1 VFSPDYPLIVQADG
15 SILVDAHHA
24 RYDEAR
30 TALAP
35 YAELV
40 SAPEHVHT
48 YRLSAVS
55 VWNALAMGRTAEDVK
70 IDVGRFSRYGIPP
83 NVLAN
88 VDGWCSR
95 FGRIRLETADDG
107 LLLVCTDALLAR
119 EIASSPKAAKFLVRA
134 KGDRA
139 FELQAIHRGE
149 IKWAL
154 VKLGY
159 PVDDHAGFAASEPL
173 EFAVRDGDGFE
184 VRDYQRAAA
193 ETFLAAGTPGAGH
206 GVIVL
211 PCGAGKTLVGICAAA
226 RVGAN
231 TLVLCTSDAAVQQ
244 WEREFKART
253 DLPRESI
260 GTYTGT
266 RKDVRPVT
274 IATYSVLTHR
284 RDGEFKNL
292 ALFSARAF
300 GLVIYDEVHLLPAP
314 VFRMTASLQAVRRLG
329 LTATLLREDGR
340 EDDVFA
346 LIGPKRYDVPWKVL
360 ERRCFIATAECAE
373 IRVPMADH
381 TRIAYANAEPVERFR
396 IAAESDAKEAVVR
409 AILARHP
416 GRQALVMG
424 TYVMQLQRLAR
435 YLDAPIVTG
444 ETSEP
449 QREAIY
455 DRFRRG
461 EIPCLV
467 ISRVGSFALD
477 LPCASVAVEV
487 AGTFGSR
494 QEEAQRLGR
503 ILRPKEETA
512 LFYTVVSTDT
522 VEQDFALRR
531 QRFLAEQ
538 GYRYRVEDWV
548 EPAAP
553 APDAASPDERTA

>member
-1 VFSPDYPLIVQADG
+1 MFTADHPLLVQADG
-15 SILVDAHHA
+15 SILVDAHHD
-24 RYDEAR
+24 RYDEVR

-35 YAELV
+35 YAELI

-48 YRLSAVS
+48 YRLSPVS
-55 VWNALAMGRTAEDVK
+55 VWNALAMGRTCDDVK
-70 IDVGRFSRYGIPP
+70 IDVGRFARYGIPP
-83 NVLAN
+83 NVLSN

-95 FGRIRLETADDG
+95 FGRIRIEPGGDA
-107 LLLVCTDALLAR
+107 LLLTCSDPLLAR
-119 EIASSPKAAKFLVRA
+119 EIAHSPKAAKFLGAPR
-134 KGDRA
+134 GDRA
-139 FELQAIHRGE
+139 FEIRPVNRGE

-159 PVDDHAGFAASEPL
+159 PAEDLAGFAESEPL
-173 EFAVRDGDGFE
+173 AFRVRTDAGFE

-193 ETFLAAGTPGAGH
+193 ETFLAAGAAGAGH

-211 PCGAGKTLVGICAAA
+211 PCGAGKTLVGIAAA
-226 RVGAN
+226 AQLGAS
-231 TLVLCTSDAAVQQ
+231 TLVLATSDAAVEQ
-244 WEREFKART
+244 WAKEFRART
-253 DLPRESI
+253 DIPASSI

-266 RKDVRPVT
+266 KKDIRPVT

-284 RDGEFKNL
+284 RGGEMKNL
-292 ALFSARAF
+292 ALLSARAF

-340 EDDVFA
+340 EEDVFA

-360 ERRCFIATAECAE
+360 ERRSFIATAECAE
-373 IRVPMADH
+373 VRVPMSPDA
-381 TRIAYANAEPVERFR
+381 RLAYANAEPVERFR
-396 IAAESDAKEAVVR
+396 IAAENGAKDAAV
-409 AILARHP
+409 AGILARHP

-424 TYVMQLQRLAR
+424 TYVRQLQRLA
-435 YLDAPIVTG
+435 LELGAPLITG
-444 ETSEP
+444 ETP
-449 QREAIY
+449 GAQREAIY

-461 EIPCLV
+461 EIAQLV

-477 LPCASVAVEV
+477 LPSASIAVEV

-522 VEQDFALRR
+522 VEQDFALKR

-538 GYRYRVEDWV
+538 GYRYRIEDW
-548 EPAAP
+548 P
-553 APDAASPDERTA
+553 AASPPRATEGI